1 MFTATA
7 IKKKHVY
14 LLHLLVYA
22 NNIYPTF
29 GGFRCMETKTSPLIS
44 QMLAFVGTLFI
55 VTYNQDF
62 FSFASN

>member
-7 IKKKHVY
+7 INMCISFTY
-14 LLHLLVYA
+14 TYMQIIFTQHLGDFA
-22 NNIYPTF
+22 AF
-29 GGFRCMETKTSPLIS
+29 METKTSPWIS